1 MDETEYT
8 GSCIYEVISERGFI
22 SLARPSRCERV
33 WSNLPMQLVRLPY
46 TYFIDTGRKPYKLH
60 LCGGLTRPFQVCGMV
75 MAPSSAGGSCC
86 TCTRVKSWT
95 TRVTMA
101 CFFLAEGIEFSV
113 ILPTMWDYLRGL
125 GGQEW
130 LYGLSLAAFSIS
142 NLFTSPLYGFVFDKT
157 HRTKLIVLFAGLFQI
172 GGNL

>member
-1 MDETEYT
+1 
-8 GSCIYEVISERGFI
+8 
-22 SLARPSRCERV
+22 
-33 WSNLPMQLVRLPY
+33 
-46 TYFIDTGRKPYKLH
+46 
-60 LCGGLTRPFQVCGMV
+60 

-86 TCTRVKSWT
+86 ACTRVTSWT

-142 NLFTSPLYGFVFDKT
+142 DLFTSPLYGFVFDKT

-172 GGNL
+172 GGNLQREQASTHHMHNVWPVCSNYYTQQTVPVHVQSRSVYANFSCRKFHVFLCHIQVHDLRKSFHCR